1 MKDSGAVPN
10 RATGSFEDDTAKKL
24 AAKKKA
30 KRNANK
36 QQNNINPKKLC
47 ID

>member
-36 QQNNINPKKLC
+36 
-47 ID
+47 